1 MVLSACW
8 TGRWIS
14 VKTPVSPS
22 GVSDTKSPNHVE
34 LGFKSVAGGDGGGP
48 EPQFPTIPILV
59 RFLVGFND
67 ARSSNTK
74 TGFWIREKRLALGI
88 SQLQLAKRI
97 GVHEKTVQAWEN
109 GESSPRPYNRQL
121 LEIQLI
127 GLPH

>member
-1 MVLSACW
+1 MCCCLPKRTSNTA
-8 TGRWIS
+8 
-14 VKTPVSPS
+14 KF
-22 GVSDTKSPNHVE
+22 GV
-34 LGFKSVAGGDGGGP
+34 GGDGGGP
-48 EPQFPTIPILV
+48 VPQFPTIPILV

-109 GESSPRPYNRQL
+109 GKSSPRPYNRQL

-127 GLPH
+127 GLSH